1 MKKYLVTIGLIILAI
16 IIYNK
21 VVKELTNK
29 LGV

>member
-1 MKKYLVTIGLIILAI
+1 MKKYLTTIALIVLAI

>member
-1 MKKYLVTIGLIILAI
+1 MKKYLTTIALIILAI